1 MCDYSEAT
9 DDVLITDD
17 SQVRGYAHLNE
28 SVQILDSSMA
38 FERCELKGCVQMSGR
53 ARAAG
58 RAILADRCVVTDEAF
73 VRGSFF
79 GSGTMCVD
87 GNMELDGSASDE
99 VVVRRRKAENR
110 KAERTLAL
118 EPGLTV

>member
-17 SQVRGYAHLNE
+17 SQVRGYAHLSE

-53 ARAAG
+53 ARAA
-58 RAILADRCVVTDEAF
+58 VVFRQRDD
-73 VRGSFF
+73 VHRRQY
-79 GSGTMCVD
+79 GT
-87 GNMELDGSASDE
+87 
-99 VVVRRRKAENR
+99 
-110 KAERTLAL
+110 
-118 EPGLTV
+118 GLQCE